1 VFDELLRQPGVVET
15 VELRS
20 SFGFMAFHGGL
31 EGGTEVIATAAA
43 EGAAASL
50 YAVVQPPDLSWHVPS
65 SRVSSTQSEQL
76 TRFFDHVDVV
86 IAVHGYGRAG
96 RPNDLLL
103 GGRNRLLAAELA
115 RRLRTTTTG
124 FAVIDDLEDIP
135 VELRGLHSAN
145 PVNRARHAGVQI
157 ELPPRA
163 RGSSPDPRQR
173 GRLCLPAPGIVDGLI
188 AAAEAW
194 TAVPTGQAA
203 GGAEGHRMSKD
214 PPARQ

>member
-1 VFDELLRQPGVVET
+1 LLRQPGVVET

-31 EGGTEVIATAAA
+31 EGGTEIVAAA
-43 EGAAASL
+43 AADGAGASL
-50 YAVVQPPDLSWHVPS
+50 YSVVQPADLSWHVPS
-65 SRVSSTQSEQL
+65 SRVSAAQSESL
-76 TRFFDHVDVV
+76 ARFLDHVEVV
-86 IAVHGYGRAG
+86 IAIHGYGRPG
-96 RPNDLLL
+96 RSDDVLL

-115 RRLRTTTTG
+115 RQLRAATTG
-124 FAVIDDLEDIP
+124 FTVIDDLDDIP

-145 PVNRARHAGVQI
+145 PANRAAAAGVQI

-173 GRLCLPAPGIVDGLI
+173 GQRCTPAPGIVAGLV
-188 AAAEAW
+188 ATAEAW
-194 TAVPTGQAA
+194 MGIADHGLRAREMQHQSV
-203 GGAEGHRMSKD
+203 SND

>member
-20 SFGFMAFHGGL
+20 TFGFMAFHGGL
-31 EGGTEVIATAAA
+31 EGGTEVIAAAAA

-65 SRVSSTQSEQL
+65 SRVSATQSEQL
-76 TRFFDHVDVV
+76 ARFFDHVDVV

-96 RPNDLLL
+96 RANDLLL

-115 RRLRTTTTG
+115 RRLRATTAG
-124 FAVIDDLEDIP
+124 FAVIDDLDDIP
-135 VELRGLHSAN
+135 LELRGLHSAN
-145 PVNRARHAGVQI
+145 PVNQAPHAGVQI
-157 ELPPRA
+157 ELPPGA

-173 GRLCLPAPGIVDGLI
+173 GRLSRPAPGIVAGLI
-188 AAAEAW
+188 ATAVAW
-194 TAVPTGQAA
+194 TAAA
-203 GGAEGHRMSKD
+203 GPHVASGRDGHPMSKD